1 MPTTANPW
9 LDSLRDEFLN
19 STPSA
24 AWWRQFGGQVANAPN
39 QNYRRFLEGQ
49 EGRMFNQYLGKV
61 ADNPAL
67 RYTGFL
73 SGQEG
78 GMQSPWNQFQQQT
91 PRQRGVS
98 YGQYQPKL
106 NQRYGVGY
114 R

>member
-1 MPTTANPW
+1 MPEALSW
-9 LDSLRDEFLN
+9 LDSLRDQFLN

-39 QNYRRFLEGQ
+39 RNYRRFLQGQ
-49 EGRMFNQYLGKV
+49 EGQMFNQYLGKV

-67 RYTGFL
+67 TYTTHL
-73 SGQEG
+73 SQ
-78 GMQSPWNQFQQQT
+78 QNPWDQFTNQT

-98 YGQYQPKL
+98 FGQFQPRL
-106 NQRYGVGY
+106 NQRYGTGF